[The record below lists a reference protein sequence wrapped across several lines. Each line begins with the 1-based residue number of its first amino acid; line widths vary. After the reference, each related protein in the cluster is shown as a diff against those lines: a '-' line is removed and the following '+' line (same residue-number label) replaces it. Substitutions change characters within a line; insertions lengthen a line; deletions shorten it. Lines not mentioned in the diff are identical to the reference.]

1 MSKEKIPVN
10 RKLVGI
16 LALVCLGSA
25 AILFLGFRDEESWQL
40 WQAAFTRV
48 GIVMSAFWLALPSKH
63 REAAW
68 TNLSPTTLIGLF
80 ATIVAA
86 GRFPKVVIPI
96 AIVVAII
103 GLLLRPRSKDRPG
116 SRVN

>member
-1 MSKEKIPVN
+1 MSKDKIPVN

-25 AILFLGFRDEESWQL
+25 AVLFLGFRDQASWQL

-48 GIVMSAFWLALPSKH
+48 GIVMSAFWLAMPSRH

-68 TNLSPTTLIGLF
+68 ANLSPTTLIGLF
-80 ATIVAA
+80 VTIIAA
-86 GRFPKVVIPI
+86 GRFPKVVIPV

-103 GLLLRPRSKDRPG
+103 GFFLKPRSKARPG
-116 SRVN
+116 SRAS